1 MDFNKAHSNI
11 KSSRVFQLEEGI
23 YGKRRRHLR
32 FKAVTG
38 NIVESALNTLDEI
51 CAEEIQG
58 ENPSP
63 SLLEK
68 YFLLHHYL
76 DYLKRFCEGRA

>member
-1 MDFNKAHSNI
+1 MDSNKAHSNI
-11 KSSRVFQLEEGI
+11 QSSRVYQLEERI
-23 YGKRRRHLR
+23 YGRRKLLR
-32 FKAVTG
+32 FKAVTAD
-38 NIVESALNTLDEI
+38 IVENALKTLDEI
-51 CAEEIQG
+51 CAEEMQG

-76 DYLKRFCEGRA
+76 DYLKQFCEGRV